1 MRTLLLAS
9 AAAAFLA
16 FPAPSPALAQG
27 APAMQRIDPSHLLAN
42 RLIDRDVYT
51 TDRVEVGEVEDLVID
66 PATGRIV
73 TVVIDVERDLG
84 LNAKYIAVPLDR
96 LSIAPGERRVT
107 LNMTRA
113 ELSSLPA
120 IDYHD

>member
-1 MRTLLLAS
+1 MRAFLLAS

-16 FPAPSPALAQG
+16 IPVPSPALAQG
-27 APAMQRIDPSHLLAN
+27 SPAMQRIDPSHLLAN

-51 TDRVEVGEVEDLVID
+51 ADRVEVGEVEDLVID
-66 PATGRIV
+66 PSTGRIV
-73 TVVIDVERDLG
+73 TVVIEVERDLG
-84 LNAKYIAVPLDR
+84 LNTKYVAVPLDK
-96 LSIAPGERRVT
+96 LSLTAGERRVT

>member
-1 MRTLLLAS
+1 MRAFLLAS

-16 FPAPSPALAQG
+16 IPVPSPALAQG
-27 APAMQRIDPSHLLAN
+27 SPAMQRIDPSHLLAN

-66 PATGRIV
+66 PSTGRIV
-73 TVVIDVERDLG
+73 TVVIEVERDLG
-84 LNAKYIAVPLDR
+84 LNTKYVAVPLDK
-96 LSIAPGERRVT
+96 LSLTAGERRVT

>member
-1 MRTLLLAS
+1 MRAFLLAS

-16 FPAPSPALAQG
+16 IPAPSPALAQG
-27 APAMQRIDPSHLLAN
+27 SPAMQRIDPSHLLAN

-66 PATGRIV
+66 PSTGRIV
-73 TVVIDVERDLG
+73 TVVIEVERDLG
-84 LNAKYIAVPLDR
+84 LNTKYVAVPLDK
-96 LSIAPGERRVT
+96 LSLTPGERRVT

>member
-1 MRTLLLAS
+1 MRAFLLAS

-16 FPAPSPALAQG
+16 IPVPSPALAQG
-27 APAMQRIDPSHLLAN
+27 SPAMQRIDPSHLLAN

-66 PATGRIV
+66 PSTGRIV
-73 TVVIDVERDLG
+73 IVVIEVERDLG
-84 LNAKYIAVPLDR
+84 LNTKYVAVPLDK
-96 LSIAPGERRVT
+96 LSLTAGERRVT
-107 LNMTRA
+107 LNMTKA

>member
-1 MRTLLLAS
+1 MRAFLLAS
-9 AAAAFLA
+9 AAVAFLA
-16 FPAPSPALAQG
+16 IPVPSPALAQG
-27 APAMQRIDPSHLLAN
+27 SPAMQRIDPSHLLVN

-66 PATGRIV
+66 PSTGRIV
-73 TVVIDVERDLG
+73 TVVIEVERDLG
-84 LNAKYIAVPLDR
+84 LNTKYVAVPLDR
-96 LSIAPGERRVT
+96 LSITAGERRVT

>member
-1 MRTLLLAS
+1 MRAFLLAS

-16 FPAPSPALAQG
+16 IPVPSPALAQG
-27 APAMQRIDPSHLLAN
+27 SPAMQRIDPSHLLAN

-66 PATGRIV
+66 PSTGRIV
-73 TVVIDVERDLG
+73 TVVIEVERDLG
-84 LNAKYIAVPLDR
+84 LDTKYVAVPLDK
-96 LSIAPGERRVT
+96 LSLTAGERRVT

>member
-1 MRTLLLAS
+1 MRAFLLAS

-16 FPAPSPALAQG
+16 IPVPSPALAQG
-27 APAMQRIDPSHLLAN
+27 SPAMQRIDPSHLLAN

-66 PATGRIV
+66 PSTGRIV
-73 TVVIDVERDLG
+73 TVVIEVERDLG
-84 LNAKYIAVPLDR
+84 LNTKYVAVPLDR
-96 LSIAPGERRVT
+96 LSLTAGERRVT

>member
-1 MRTLLLAS
+1 MRAFLLAS

-16 FPAPSPALAQG
+16 IPVPSPALAQG
-27 APAMQRIDPSHLLAN
+27 SPAMQRIDPSHLLAN

-66 PATGRIV
+66 PSTGRIV
-73 TVVIDVERDLG
+73 TVVIEVERDLG
-84 LNAKYIAVPLDR
+84 LNTKYVAVPLDR
-96 LSIAPGERRVT
+96 LSITAGERRVT

>member
-1 MRTLLLAS
+1 MRAFLLAS
-9 AAAAFLA
+9 VAAAFLA
-16 FPAPSPALAQG
+16 VPVPSPALAQG
-27 APAMQRIDPSHLLAN
+27 SPAMQRIDPSHLLAN

-66 PATGRIV
+66 PSTGRIV
-73 TVVIDVERDLG
+73 TVVIEVERDLG
-84 LNAKYIAVPLDR
+84 LNTKYVAVPLDR
-96 LSIAPGERRVT
+96 LSLTAGERRVT